1 MLGLA
6 TQIPLAAIDIAREAR
21 SAFDTHTH
29 RDHALIAS
37 TPLTTDGVPVQ
48 ARLGAV
54 HGSDDH
60 CLATCLAV
68 PGCNVV
74 TRLRPDAPCLL
85 DWGASCATGAHARL
99 GRGNATTVAG
109 AVSMVSRACR
119 PRPQWAAL
127 SYRAVPH
134 GGDDVDTVHT
144 PNAERCRARCVG
156 LTQVFTADLHAPSCK
171 TWFKVK

>member
-6 TQIPLAAIDIAREAR
+6 THIVPIAAIDIAREAR
-21 SAFDTHTH
+21 SAFATH

-37 TPLTTDGVPVQ
+37 APLTTDGVPVQ

-74 TRLRPDAPCLL
+74 TRFRPDAPCLL
-85 DWGASCATGAHARL
+85 DWD
-99 GRGNATTVAG
+99 
-109 AVSMVSRACR
+109 
-119 PRPQWAAL
+119 P
-127 SYRAVPH
+127 
-134 GGDDVDTVHT
+134 
-144 PNAERCRARCVG
+144 
-156 LTQVFTADLHAPSCK
+156 CK
-171 TWFKVK
+171 RHF

>member
-1 MLGLA
+1 MNARRDRAAQLAMLGLA
-6 TQIPLAAIDIAREAR
+6 TQIGPALFAMLGLATQILPLAALDIAAEAAR
-21 SAFDTHTH
+21 AFDTH

-74 TRLRPDAPCLL
+74 TRPRPDAPCLL
-85 DWGASCATGAHARL
+85 DWGASCATQSRSCL
-99 GRGNATTVAG
+99 LYTSPSPRDRG
-109 AVSMVSRACR
+109 
-119 PRPQWAAL
+119 
-127 SYRAVPH
+127 
-134 GGDDVDTVHT
+134 
-144 PNAERCRARCVG
+144 
-156 LTQVFTADLHAPSCK
+156 
-171 TWFKVK
+171 